1 MDSLFIYDQTF
12 CHCLNVNS
20 SIEYEGFFI
29 YIKQKQC
36 VLEKDKFQ
44 AKLKKGQSI
53 QIESKHYLFL
63 EEEWSILPMKEYK
76 IGRNTSCDLS
86 FKYPLLSNMH
96 AYFSN
101 DEKDWFIHDCLS
113 KNGTYLNSRRI
124 KTSKLKDADEICMA
138 NLRFFFF
145 HNFLLINQRMISDF
159 VPFTLSYKSSGAW
172 SIQDKRM
179 EIEHPILKME
189 IEMPVS
195 AYSQKKPHLFHSI
208 GSSFS
213 ILISSLLFS
222 ILRYWMEPESIDQLK
237 TMMMTSGSMFLA
249 FFSYGIWNH
258 KQRIKEISLNENKR
272 KELYL
277 SYLQEKKCEIWGCRQ
292 VFLEQEEK
300 LKDQCLKWN
309 ENTYGIKHPLWM
321 GKQKGQWIEI
331 QHSKL
336 SYSQKEDEL
345 VQKVNN
351 EINEWEKPILRNQ
364 FLQRNKK
371 NVLLKEDNDLP
382 LILFVQWL
390 WQKPS
395 KEEKWVWIDP
405 DLKKTDR
412 LFSLAYCQLNRMRL
426 LARSLEE
433 WNILKKHLDPSYE
446 YILCSRIKDCSW
458 KKEATWI
465 YYSQALEKK
474 ESYFER
480 IRSYIDHRKI
490 PIQRNQM
497 ENFTLDW
504 QNPKASLRVDI
515 GTSCEGTKIFLDF
528 KDGKQ
533 GPHGIVAGMTGSGK
547 SEWLS
552 SVLMKLLLKNNP
564 DQLQYIL
571 IDFKGG
577 AFGQAF
583 YMYPHCAGM
592 VTNLEEHSINRWM
605 QSMEFEIKKRQRIL
619 RDFLQENQN
628 AIAHVDFYNLY
639 KEKPISHLFV
649 IFDEYAEFKSQYP
662 DCAIRVKE
670 MARIGR
676 SLGIHLLICTQKPMG
691 VIDEQIWSNSSFQ
704 VCLKVN
710 SEADSREVIHDGKAA
725 YLKQA
730 GQFILFADQKYAEGK
745 GDYLH
750 EKIFDSKHP
759 VWCEV
764 DENDQMI
771 VSKEYETQSILE
783 WCSQQIFAQKKKRRW
798 ILCPDLLEQE
808 SMKALLKI
816 DDPSH
821 QRQVDYEMKKGEK
834 MYLYWS
840 NEMELKLFLSSF
852 VAQYQEELILCMG
865 YTELKDYVDGI
876 IDSYEQIDNES
887 GTLIINCSNKE
898 EFQSYSNS
906 KFRLLYLIS
915 NPWLTF
921 HQDCMDGTLIS
932 LSWLDIDVIRLFF
945 NALKIPKVKT
955 NSHLA
960 LVQDQQEILTCRFIE
975 KAPKRIDKK
984 RIQCL
989 DKQYVLGKDAS
1000 NGQTVLWKRE
1010 NPLLILYAQKSCEK
1024 WIFNKIQEFL
1034 EINPLL
1040 SYHFDFNQ
1048 SADLYVIYVNQS
1060 NPFYQEPLYIE
1071 NQYDFDILWI
1081 GLGLSD
1087 FSHLIK
1093 RKCPYQLRTKMV
1105 YWTNQTMIECDD
1117 E

>member
-20 SIEYEGFFI
+20 SIQYEGFFI

-101 DEKDWFIHDCLS
+101 DEKVWFIHDCSS

-145 HNFLLINQRMISDF
+145 HNFLLINQRIISDF

-172 SIQDKRM
+172 TIQDKSI
-179 EIEHPILKME
+179 EINHSILKME

-195 AYSQKKPHLFHSI
+195 AYSQKKPHLFNSI
-208 GSSFS
+208 GSSLS

-237 TMMMTSGSMFLA
+237 TMIMTSGSMFLA

-277 SYLQEKKCEIWGCRQ
+277 SYLQEKKGEIWGCRQ
-292 VFLEQEEK
+292 SFLEQEEK
-300 LKDQCLKWN
+300 TKDECLKWN

-371 NVLLKEDNDLP
+371 NVLLKEDDDLP
-382 LILFVQWL
+382 LILFIQWL

-412 LFSLAYCQLNRMRL
+412 LFSLSYCQLNRMRL

-480 IRSYIDHRKI
+480 IRSYIDHSKI

-504 QNPKASLRVDI
+504 QNPKASLKVDI
-515 GTSCEGTKIFLDF
+515 GTSSEGTKIFLDF

-552 SVLMKLLLKNNP
+552 SVLMKLLLKNKP

-619 RDFLQENQN
+619 RDFLQEKQN
-628 AIAHVDFYNLY
+628 AIAHIDFYNLY

-704 VCLKVN
+704 VCLKMN

-750 EKIFDSKHP
+750 EKIFDPKHP
-759 VWCEV
+759 VWYEV
-764 DENDQMI
+764 DDNDQMI

-798 ILCPDLLEQE
+798 ILCPDLLEQA

-876 IDSYEQIDNES
+876 IDSYDQIDNES

-898 EFQSYSNS
+898 EFQNYSNP

-915 NPWLTF
+915 NPWLNF
-921 HQDCMDGTLIS
+921 HQDCMDGVLIS
-932 LSWLDIDVIRLFF
+932 LSWLDIDAIRLFF
-945 NALKIPKVKT
+945 NVLKIPKIKT

-975 KAPKRIDKK
+975 KAPKRMDKK
-984 RIQCL
+984 RIQRL

-1000 NGQTVLWKRE
+1000 NGQMILWKRE

-1024 WIFNKIQEFL
+1024 WIFNKIQKFL

-1040 SYHFDFNQ
+1040 SYRFDFNQ
-1048 SADLYVIYVNQS
+1048 SADIYVIYVNQS
-1060 NPFYQEPLYIE
+1060 NLFYQEPLYIE

-1105 YWTNQTMIECDD
+1105 YWTNQIMIELND

>member
-1 MDSLFIYDQTF
+1 MDSLFIYDSNF
-12 CHCLNVNS
+12 CHCLSVNPS
-20 SIEYEGFFI
+20 MRYNGFFI

-76 IGRNTSCDLS
+76 IGRNSNCDLS

-101 DEKDWFIHDCLS
+101 DEKDWFIHDCSS
-113 KNGTYLNSRRI
+113 KNGTYLNTRRI
-124 KTSKLKDADEICMA
+124 KTEKLKGSDEICMA

-145 HNFLLINQRMISDF
+145 HDFLLINQRMISDF
-159 VPFTLSYKSSGAW
+159 MPFFLSYQSSGVW
-172 SIQDKRM
+172 SIQDQRM
-179 EIEHPILKME
+179 KMEHPILKVE

-195 AYSQKKPHLFHSI
+195 AYSQRKPHLFHSI
-208 GSSFS
+208 GSSVS
-213 ILISSLLFS
+213 ILICSFLFS

-249 FFSYGIWNH
+249 FFSYGLWNH
-258 KQRIKEISLNENKR
+258 KQQIKEISLNENKR

-277 SYLQEKKCEIWGCRQ
+277 SYLQEKNSEIWGCRQ
-292 VFLEQEEK
+292 AFLEQEEK
-300 LKDQCLKWN
+300 MKNLCLKWN
-309 ENTYGIKHPLWM
+309 ENTLGIKHPLWM
-321 GKQKGQWIEI
+321 GKQKEQWIEI
-331 QHSKL
+331 EHSKL
-336 SYSQKEDEL
+336 SYNQKEDEL
-345 VQKVNN
+345 VKKVNK
-351 EINEWEKPILRNQ
+351 EIKEWEKPILRNH

-371 NVLLKEDNDLP
+371 NVLLKGEADLP
-382 LILFVQWL
+382 LILFLQWL
-390 WQKPS
+390 WQNPS

-433 WNILKKHLDPSYE
+433 WNLLKRHLDPSYK

-458 KKEATWI
+458 EKEATWI
-465 YYSQALEKK
+465 YYSEALEKK
-474 ESYFER
+474 EPYFER
-480 IRSYIDHRKI
+480 IRSYIEHRKFF
-490 PIQRNQM
+490 IQSNQM

-504 QNPKASLRVDI
+504 QNTRARLKVDI
-515 GTSCEGTKIFLDF
+515 GVSSEGEKIFLDF

-552 SVLMKLLLKNNP
+552 SVLMKLLLKNNSE
-564 DQLQYIL
+564 QLQYIL

-592 VTNLEEHSINRWM
+592 VTNLEENAINRWM

-619 RDFLQENQN
+619 RDFLQEKQN
-628 AIAHVDFYNLY
+628 AIAHIDFYNKY
-639 KEKPISHLFV
+639 NENPMSHLFV
-649 IFDEYAEFKSQYP
+649 IFDEYAEFKSQFP

-710 SEADSREVIHDGKAA
+710 SEADSREVIHDGRAA
-725 YLKQA
+725 YLKQS
-730 GQFILFADQKYAEGK
+730 GQFILFVDQKYAEGK

-759 VWCEV
+759 VWQEL
-764 DENDQMI
+764 DDDDQVI
-771 VSKEYETQSILE
+771 ASRSYETQSILE

-798 ILCPDLLEQE
+798 ILCPDLLECS
-808 SMKALLKI
+808 SMKSLLKI

-840 NEMELKLFLSSF
+840 NELEMKQFLSSF
-852 VAQYQEELILCMG
+852 IAQYQEEGILCMG
-865 YTELKDYVDGI
+865 YSEFKDYVDGC
-876 IDSYEQIDNES
+876 IDSYDQITNQS
-887 GTLIINCSNKE
+887 GTLIVNCSTREDFK
-898 EFQSYSNS
+898 SYSNPN
-906 KFRLLYLIS
+906 FRILFLIS
-915 NPWLTF
+915 NPWISF
-921 HQDCMDGTLIS
+921 HQECIDGRFMS
-932 LSWLDIDVIRLFF
+932 LSWVDIDTIRTFF
-945 NALKIPKVKT
+945 NVLKIPKIKR
-955 NSHLA
+955 NSNLA
-960 LVQDQQEILTCRFIE
+960 LIQDQQEILTCRFIE
-975 KAPKRIDKK
+975 KAPKRINKK
-984 RIQCL
+984 RIYGL
-989 DKQYVLGKDAS
+989 GKQYILGKDVS
-1000 NGQTVLWKRE
+1000 NGQKVLWKRE

-1024 WIFNKIQEFL
+1024 WIFDKIQEFL

-1040 SYHFDFNQ
+1040 SYRFDFNQ
-1048 SADLYVIYVNQS
+1048 SSDLYVIYVNQS
-1060 NPFYQEPLYIE
+1060 NLFYQEPLYME

-1105 YWTNQTMIECDD
+1105 YWSNQMMIECND